1 MAKPDVVPGLRLAHA
16 IARKV
21 RSIPETH
28 TDMWS
33 RCTLAG
39 EGETKGREE
48 PMIILQALGALAG
61 IVLILI
67 GGVALLIRAV
77 DWALR

>member
-1 MAKPDVVPGLRLAHA
+1 
-16 IARKV
+16 
-21 RSIPETH
+21 
-28 TDMWS
+28 
-33 RCTLAG
+33 
-39 EGETKGREE
+39 
-48 PMIILQALGALAG
+48 MIILQALGALAG